1 MKEGG
6 QMPTFRRMPKRGFS
20 NAKFRTIYSIVN
32 VGALDSR
39 FENGTHV
46 TPQALRE
53 AGLIRNLRYPV
64 KILGDGVL
72 TKKLTV
78 DVAKYSKSALE
89 KIQAA
94 GGKTKTA

>member
-1 MKEGG
+1 
-6 QMPTFRRMPKRGFS
+6 MPTFRRMPKRGFS
-20 NAKFRTIYSIVN
+20 NAKFRTVYSIVN
-32 VGALDSR
+32 VGALDSK
-39 FENGTHV
+39 FDSGTHV

-64 KILGDGVL
+64 KVLGDGAL

-94 GGKTKTA
+94 GGEAKTA